1 MGTGPYWY
9 IQYDGD
15 GSIRLEANPLWWKH
29 APGLGSILMKRYREA
44 GQAIEAIQTNQIQ
57 MLTTRSP
64 KASFSRKLADLTS
77 LDYTTLTYECL
88 LPNLSSG
95 SLLSELNV
103 RQAVMYAVDRVTVA
117 SNAYVDMA
125 VPCEVP
131 VPPGSW
137 LYETQS
143 AIYYYSPER
152 ALQLMNNLGWYDMT
166 GNGTLNQL
174 EGIMLKEPDVNIVTY
189 NEGTNSIRENAA
201 NLIAG
206 YLNDVGFNATVTV
219 LSKDKARDRIRG
231 RDYDLALV
239 GFNLSEVPLLDDLL
253 GSGGS
258 LNLNHYSNE
267 AMDALLG
274 RVSNASDPDELQRIY
289 SEIQLTNLAH
299 EHWTNLQSALAGK
312 IDGLMNIDLGFLGM
326 NLGETPAIS
335 TLWNGP
341 YTWAA
346 IGLFLIPI
354 VSAAASWLGMK
365 VAAAANPQNDANP
378 QAQATAK
385 SMNLMMP
392 VMSLWIGYSMPAAMA
407 IYWIANSV
415 FTTVRDLI
423 ITRIVKKQIAEEDA
437 VREASRSE
445 RERELEEKRLET
457 ERLRAEGK
465 TEQNANTSKK
475 KLQAGEKQKSEE
487 RKAALER
494 AERAARRER
503 LGVPETEKPA
513 SQVGNRRY
521 ARGRAYVEDRFDNPE
536 QAEEATLL
544 AAEASENAPAID
556 ETVEAVEIDE
566 LVETVE
572 TVETEGEV

>member
-1 MGTGPYWY
+1 MTLWEYLTWPFAKLMVWLYNLTGNYGLALILFSLTIILGLTPFQLKSKKGQIRSARLQPK
-9 IQYDGD
+9 IQELQKRHAGNQQKLNQEMQKLYQEEGA
-15 GSIRLEANPLWWKH
+15 SPLGGCLW
-29 APGLGSILMKRYREA
+29 S
-44 GQAIEAIQTNQIQ
+44 
-57 MLTTRSP
+57 
-64 KASFSRKLADLTS
+64 
-77 LDYTTLTYECL
+77 L
-88 LPNLSSG
+88 LPMF
-95 SLLSELNV
+95 LLFPIDRIV
-103 RQAVMYAVDRVTVA
+103 IKPITRMMFAGAPAGDAV
-117 SNAYVDMA
+117 
-125 VPCEVP
+125 
-131 VPPGSW
+131 
-137 LYETQS
+137 
-143 AIYYYSPER
+143 
-152 ALQLMNNLGWYDMT
+152 
-166 GNGTLNQL
+166 L
-174 EGIMLKEPDVNIVTY
+174 E
-189 NEGTNSIRENAA
+189 
-201 NLIAG
+201 
-206 YLNDVGFNATVTV
+206 TVTNYFTEQG
-219 LSKDKARDRIRG
+219 LELATTG
-231 RDYDLALV
+231 RAA
-239 GFNLSEVPLLDDLL
+239 F
-253 GSGGS
+253 
-258 LNLNHYSNE
+258 
-267 AMDALLG
+267 
-274 RVSNASDPDELQRIY
+274 Y